1 MRFAQGGTK
10 LVMFDI
16 GAEPAFFDMNFTAR
30 WMRAK
35 QTSGLFGGFSKKINS
50 TVDADFKNVIIGCK
64 TGKFSL
70 IF

>member
-10 LVMFDI
+10 LVMLDI

-35 QTSGLFGGFSKKINS
+35 
-50 TVDADFKNVIIGCK
+50 
-64 TGKFSL
+64 
-70 IF
+70 